1 MSRQYPPPI
10 VVNNGNSSGA
20 TNGMGEAAP
29 AAGSPRDIPS
39 RTLTPQIPA
48 ATSPGGSRGTP
59 YGPYLSQD
67 FPDSTAELLVPP
79 SARGIRCFQPFLD
92 SPNSSRRSSWS
103 TDAGGYGNSR
113 YGPFASSSDDSP
125 SMTPLRVGSPGP
137 PEPLSMQAITE
148 KYNITPTSNL
158 LLYPNDKED
167 DDVYHDPATGMDNDR
182 ECDIFTKRGLVNVG
196 GLALITAGILILFI
210 GYPVL
215 LVRPVRV
222 SLGWLLICLW

>member
-1 MSRQYPPPI
+1 
-10 VVNNGNSSGA
+10 
-20 TNGMGEAAP
+20 
-29 AAGSPRDIPS
+29 
-39 RTLTPQIPA
+39 
-48 ATSPGGSRGTP
+48 
-59 YGPYLSQD
+59 
-67 FPDSTAELLVPP
+67 
-79 SARGIRCFQPFLD
+79 
-92 SPNSSRRSSWS
+92 
-103 TDAGGYGNSR
+103 
-113 YGPFASSSDDSP
+113 
-125 SMTPLRVGSPGP
+125 MTPLRVGSPGP